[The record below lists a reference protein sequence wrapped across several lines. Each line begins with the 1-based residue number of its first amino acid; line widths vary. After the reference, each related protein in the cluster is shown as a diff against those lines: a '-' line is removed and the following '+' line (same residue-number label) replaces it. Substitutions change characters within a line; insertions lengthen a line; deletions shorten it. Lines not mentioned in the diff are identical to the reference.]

1 MSAKQTKIMPK
12 LDVSSWSHAFEDDE
26 SASRTSRKYLKPK
39 DIIAATK
46 SIIAGEVEV
55 DEEEITIKRMLLMF
69 RQDKVEIKNIPD
81 DVYIDK
87 IKKRVAYFKPVYA
100 MCEIE
105 GEKEMTIVEI
115 DQFDSFFATDN
126 WVISVTISF
135 KTKLDSRHKINILA
149 ISGVEKEFN
158 GIKYNPVMIY
168 YDKDQKEFLDS
179 LVTV

>member
-1 MSAKQTKIMPK
+1 
-12 LDVSSWSHAFEDDE
+12 
-26 SASRTSRKYLKPK
+26 
-39 DIIAATK
+39 
-46 SIIAGEVEV
+46 
-55 DEEEITIKRMLLMF
+55 
-69 RQDKVEIKNIPD
+69 
-81 DVYIDK
+81 
-87 IKKRVAYFKPVYA
+87 

-126 WVISVTISF
+126 WVISVKINF

-158 GIKYNPVMIY
+158 GNKYNPVLIY
-168 YDKDQKEFLDS
+168 YDEDQKKFLDS